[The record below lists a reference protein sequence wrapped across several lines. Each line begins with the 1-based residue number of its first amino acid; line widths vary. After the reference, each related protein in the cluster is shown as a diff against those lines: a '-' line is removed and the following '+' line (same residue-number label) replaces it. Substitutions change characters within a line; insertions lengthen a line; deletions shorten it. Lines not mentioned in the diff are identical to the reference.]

1 MRVVV
6 ATPGL
11 ARYDR
16 PHTTRDVIIVSDL
29 FGPPGDLGIYNKL
42 IREIQASGVPEEQLW
57 KSWHGD
63 SHLIADD
70 KRRWK
75 ELCPTFT
82 YVVDRI
88 RDYFDMDIKVMGHFK
103 CIFSKYFLIT
113 NRRRDL
119 TGTGTRVSGNHFTM
133 MRLP

>member
-88 RDYFDMDIKVMGHFK
+88 RDYFDMDIKVILNWFEKILM
-103 CIFSKYFLIT
+103 
-113 NRRRDL
+113 
-119 TGTGTRVSGNHFTM
+119 NH
-133 MRLP
+133 